1 MVWHLPEVTCVHV
14 FLNFYINIF
23 YLIQSPKYFLLDVL
37 WFWEYISILRS
48 ISLMCDETMAWPQ
61 WLLWRKILNSNTAT
75 PCGPVGAI
83 SLKPPNTQLFQ
94 FILLKNDNLS
104 YLNLLYVFVR
114 KQLPCVCGLSCLASV
129 LFPTWADAVF
139 YWSWTRKCTALPIVL
154 IVQNCL
160 ATWLMS

>member
-61 WLLWRKILNSNTAT
+61 WLLWRKIFNSNNAAH
-75 PCGPVGAI
+75 CGPVGPFHSNHPIHNFSSLFCWKMIIFRIWI
-83 SLKPPNTQLFQ
+83 SCMC
-94 FILLKNDNLS
+94 LS
-104 YLNLLYVFVR
+104 ENSYHVYVDSAALRLSSSQPGQMLCFT
-114 KQLPCVCGLSCLASV
+114 GLEPGSAQPSPSFL
-129 LFPTWADAVF
+129 
-139 YWSWTRKCTALPIVL
+139 
-154 IVQNCL
+154 
-160 ATWLMS
+160 